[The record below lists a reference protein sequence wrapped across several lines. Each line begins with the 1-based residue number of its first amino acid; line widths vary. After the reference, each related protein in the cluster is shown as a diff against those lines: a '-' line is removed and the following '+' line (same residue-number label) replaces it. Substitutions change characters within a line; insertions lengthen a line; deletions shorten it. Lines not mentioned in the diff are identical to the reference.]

1 LTVTESDWKEN
12 EALTLRGGY
21 SYNENPIPSSD
32 VTFNIL
38 APGVI
43 QHHLTA
49 GATYAFG
56 RQEFSAAYM
65 QGVHNS
71 VSGESRFVALGQ
83 APPGTRETISMHQN
97 SFGLQYS
104 YKYGARVL
112 LVCHITSRSD

>member
-1 LTVTESDWKEN
+1 VND
-12 EALTLRGGY
+12 ALTLRGGY
-21 SYNENPIPSSD
+21 SYNENPISSSD

-49 GATYAFG
+49 GASYAFG

-65 QGVHNS
+65 YGVHNS

-83 APPGTRETISMHQN
+83 APPGTREIISMHQN

-104 YKYGARVL
+104 YKY
-112 LVCHITSRSD
+112 